1 MCVFVAGKENR
12 LNGQMQAE
20 QKARLILA
28 APFALPAQQKCKKFF
43 TFITRL

>member
-20 QKARLILA
+20 QK
-28 APFALPAQQKCKKFF
+28 CKKFF